1 MALRIMVEHRGVTGG
16 SSAPEPFQ
24 MWFDERDPFSP
35 IAYRYPIKA
44 ELHRRRS
51 PFQEIVVLETEFF
64 GRMLVL
70 DDVVQLTERD
80 EFLYHEMLAHVPL
93 HLLQRPERVLIVGGG
108 DGGTL
113 REVLKHPTIQR
124 VTVVELDREVIEV
137 AKEYFPGLA
146 RSFSSPK
153 VTVHHADGVE
163 FLRAAGEQFDAILVD
178 STDPVGPAKA
188 LSTPSFF
195 ASAKQRLTAQGLF
208 AMQTESLHFH
218 VQHVDAVQAAL
229 RGVFPAVSLYAAPI
243 ATYAGNWWTFSLAC
257 RRENDWEPV
266 RSPVDGTRVYG
277 DALHRGAF
285 VPAEVRSCFSAI
297 AADWDRRETD
307 GASPP

>member
-1 MALRIMVEHRGVTGG
+1 MVEHRDTTGG
-16 SSAPEPFQ
+16 SPAPEPSRT
-24 MWFDERDPFSP
+24 WFDERDPFSP

-51 PFQEIVVLETEFF
+51 PFQGIVVLEAEFF

-93 HLLQRPERVLIVGGG
+93 HLLQSPERVLIIGGG

-113 REVLKHPTIQR
+113 REVLKHPTIR
-124 VTVVELDREVIEV
+124 YVTVVELDREVIEV

-146 RSFSSPK
+146 RSFSSPN
-153 VTVHHADGVE
+153 VTVHHADGVDY
-163 FLRAAGEQFDAILVD
+163 LRAAGEQFDAILVD

-188 LSTPSFF
+188 LSTPAFF
-195 ASAKQRLTAQGLF
+195 ALAKQRLTAQGLF

-218 VQHVDAVQAAL
+218 VHHVDAVQAAL

-257 RRENDWEPV
+257 SGQNDWTPV
-266 RSPVDGTRVYG
+266 RPPVDGVRVYG
-277 DALHRGAF
+277 HALHRGAF
-285 VPAEVRSCFSAI
+285 VPAEVRSCLSAI
-297 AADWDRRETD
+297 AADWNRRETD
-307 GASPP
+307 GTSLP